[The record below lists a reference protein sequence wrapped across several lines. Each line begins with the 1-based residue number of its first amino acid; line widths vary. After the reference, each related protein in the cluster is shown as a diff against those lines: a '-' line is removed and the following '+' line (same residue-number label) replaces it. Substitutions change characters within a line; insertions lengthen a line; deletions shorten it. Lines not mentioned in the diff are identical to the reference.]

1 MADFYDIIGK
11 TVGVIYT
18 FEGEKAP
25 GFKHYHIWQSDII
38 SKWLLAIQDLKCRP
52 LIFDVRTFVEKAIS
66 NQLPHLDFVLN
77 LNCEFPSKK
86 NKLVL
91 F

>member
-52 LIFDVRTFVEKAIS
+52 LIFDVIPDALTQGYGRYKR
-66 NQLPHLDFVLN
+66 PCRHD
-77 LNCEFPSKK
+77 PRR
-86 NKLVL
+86 
-91 F
+91 